1 MSKEKEMNPSSQM
14 VFDMAKI
21 FLDIQT
27 SSFASGMKHAKEDAE
42 RERKLQ
48 AFADKCERDLG
59 EKLMAKVKKVRA
71 EYIVELEWDLEELG
85 IDSNDVAEYGDKWG
99 ELCVH
104 WKDGG
109 HKYFTPTTSTLDG
122 DALKSSHYLR
132 LFNEDDCAIEVLKD
146 EIQGES

>member
-59 EKLMAKVKKVRA
+59 EKPINEQDLQEK
-71 EYIVELEWDLEELG
+71 LETLF
-85 IDSNDVAEYGDKWG
+85 DSEDFWITECATKGTPFMVYFYNKEKTNDK
-99 ELCVH
+99 
-104 WKDGG
+104 
-109 HKYFTPTTSTLDG
+109 
-122 DALKSSHYLR
+122 
-132 LFNEDDCAIEVLKD
+132 NN
-146 EIQGES
+146 

>member
-1 MSKEKEMNPSSQM
+1 MSKKEMNPSSQM

-59 EKLMAKVKKVRA
+59 EKPTKSKEKERLLDNTDELLDKLATNKQISNI
-71 EYIVELEWDLEELG
+71 EYEITRRV
-85 IDSNDVAEYGDKWG
+85 
-99 ELCVH
+99 
-104 WKDGG
+104 
-109 HKYFTPTTSTLDG
+109 
-122 DALKSSHYLR
+122 
-132 LFNEDDCAIEVLKD
+132 FNKHFRVDTF
-146 EIQGES
+146 

>member
-59 EKLMAKVKKVRA
+59 EKPIKMYKVTIIWGTDR
-71 EYIVELEWDLEELG
+71 E
-85 IDSNDVAEYGDKWG
+85 DKFPI
-99 ELCVH
+99 H
-104 WKDGG
+104 TIIYDGRPEI
-109 HKYFTPTTSTLDG
+109 K
-122 DALKSSHYLR
+122 
-132 LFNEDDCAIEVLKD
+132 AIIHL
-146 EIQGES
+146 